1 MAIAMLLEWVGV
13 DETKYLELVER
24 VALGE
29 RMFPGAIL
37 HVAGPIEGGWRAVD
51 VWESQE
57 AFDRFFAE
65 KLQQAS
71 TEAAID
77 PPSVSVWPVLAIR
90 TPQGVP
96 EPQR

>member
-1 MAIAMLLEWVGV
+1 MAIAMLLEWVGM
-13 DETKYLELVER
+13 DEAKYLELVER

-71 TEAAID
+71 SEAGID